1 MTLPNFIGLGV
12 QKGGTSW
19 LHAQLAEHPE
29 VCVPQSRKEIH
40 YFDWYFE
47 RGINWYQKW
56 FPKDASKYKAVGEIT
71 PEYLYFEDVL
81 PRIKQTVP
89 DAKFIIILRHPVKR
103 AFSHYQMIFQSG
115 DGFNYKDFNDFMEN
129 HPHGFKRGLY
139 ASQIQR
145 WFEAFNPDRFL
156 ILYSEELSS
165 SDYETKETFKKIG
178 HFLDINPD
186 LFNLKN
192 AQKRVGKARSIPKN
206 PKLMKF
212 AQTVRQKLRDWD
224 LDTIAYGLKKIGITR
239 QLLVSKKS
247 MPVLYTE
254 DNEKWMK
261 AYSDDI
267 RQLEKLLNRSFSSWT

>member
-19 LHAQLAEHPE
+19 LHAQLATHPE
-29 VCVPQSRKEIH
+29 VYVPLSRKEIH

-81 PRIKQTVP
+81 PRVKQTAP

-139 ASQIQR
+139 GAQLKR
-145 WFEAFNPDRFL
+145 WFDAFHRDQFL
-156 ILYSEELSS
+156 ILYSEDLSS
-165 SDYETKETFKKIG
+165 DEMKTKDTFNKISD
-178 HFLDINPD
+178 FLGINPD
-186 LFNLKN
+186 LFDLKR
-192 AQKRVGKARSIPKN
+192 AKKRVGKARSIPKYPN
-206 PKLMKF
+206 LMKW
-212 AQTVRQKLRDWD
+212 AQKIRQKLRDWD
-224 LDTIAYGLKKIGITR
+224 LDNLAYSLKKIGLTR
-239 QLLVSKKS
+239 QLFASNKP
-247 MPVLYTE
+247 MPQLSIE
-254 DNEKWMK
+254 DNTRWLK
-261 AYSDDI
+261 AYREDI
-267 RQLEKLLNRSFSSWT
+267 NQLEKLLGRSFSNWS